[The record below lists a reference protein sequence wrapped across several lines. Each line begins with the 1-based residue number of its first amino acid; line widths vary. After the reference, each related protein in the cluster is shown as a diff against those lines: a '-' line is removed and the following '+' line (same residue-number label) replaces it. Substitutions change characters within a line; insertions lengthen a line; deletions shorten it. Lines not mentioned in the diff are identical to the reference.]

1 MNTNYVLNNFENGTV
16 LYGRVSIFITSFIIT
31 LLYYHFSKDGN
42 KGDNKGDNKDGKK
55 SDNKIFY
62 VLVLSLLSMLWIFAF
77 LTLFYKKAAILSAII
92 HFGTP
97 L

>member
-16 LYGRVSIFITSFIIT
+16 LYGRISIFITSFIIT
-31 LLYYHFSKDGN
+31 LLYYHFSKG
-42 KGDNKGDNKDGKK
+42 GNKDG
-55 SDNKIFY
+55 NNIFY
-62 VLVLSLLSMLWIFAF
+62 VLVLSSLSMLWIFAF

>member
-31 LLYYHFSKDGN
+31 LLYYHFSKD
-42 KGDNKGDNKDGKK
+42 DNKGDNKDGKK
-55 SDNKIFY
+55 DDNKIFY